1 MINEQTTTTEKDAA
15 LWETAKKRAAF
26 KKSFA
31 VYCIVNIFLWC
42 IWYFTKYQ
50 HDYTDRQDWIPW
62 PIWPT
67 LGWGI
72 GTAFQYINA
81 YISPKSFSVEN
92 EYQKLKN
99 K

>member
-1 MINEQTTTTEKDAA
+1 MIIETPTNEKDAA
-15 LWETAKKRAAF
+15 LWETAKKRAGF
-26 KKSFA
+26 KKSLA
-31 VYCIVNIFLWC
+31 IYCLVNIFLWA
-42 IWYFTKYQ
+42 IWYFTK
-50 HDYTDRQDWIPW
+50 QDNVGEKIPW

-67 LGWGI
+67 LGWGLAI
-72 GTAFQYINA
+72 GIQYVAA